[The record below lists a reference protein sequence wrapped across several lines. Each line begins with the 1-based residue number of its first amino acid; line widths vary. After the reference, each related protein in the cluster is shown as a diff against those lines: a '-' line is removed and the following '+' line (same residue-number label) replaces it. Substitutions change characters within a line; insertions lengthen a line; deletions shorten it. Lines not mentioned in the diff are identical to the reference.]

1 MHGPLNRSPSL
12 AVLIDQLALHVAEQC
27 HHRYSKTPRSLLLLP
42 AGLRG
47 GARQPERLP
56 SGTRLRGPLLQCQQ
70 LVVSASTCSGSSF
83 QSNSSPLC
91 LVIRAQPATSTICD
105 VSATAHHARATAAA
119 ALPLAAVETAFI
131 ITPNEGP
138 GTSPFDPGAWPVWQI
153 LTVTGAAATC
163 LLLVLG
169 TVLLLICCRWAGQGR
184 RTNSVASYP
193 SSKPAGPA
201 APCPSPL
208 RPSPG
213 LGALTPTGGFYPMSA
228 PAAYAPMYPH
238 RAGGAYQP
246 QPTPP
251 AMSSSIAYPPA
262 YFQLQQP
269 RGAGAG

>member
-1 MHGPLNRSPSL
+1 MWVRQSL
-12 AVLIDQLALHVAEQC
+12 WVLLTVRACEAAYVQL
-27 HHRYSKTPRSLLLLP
+27 SLP
-42 AGLRG
+42 AQNISGDALYTSCGWYGLSYQITCKQAVSTFVSLSKACG
-47 GARQPERLP
+47 
-56 SGTRLRGPLLQCQQ
+56 
-70 LVVSASTCSGSSF
+70 VVPGSLSACPVAPGYEALSCNASNWCSGSSF
-83 QSNSSPLC
+83 QTNSSPLC

-105 VSATAHHARATAAA
+105 VSAT
-119 ALPLAAVETAFI
+119 VETAFI
-131 ITPNEGP
+131 SPNEGA
-138 GTSPFDPGAWPVWQI
+138 GTRPSDPGGWPVWQI

-169 TVLLLICCRWAGQGR
+169 TVLLLICCRR

-201 APCPSPL
+201 APSPSPL

-213 LGALTPTGGFYPMSA
+213 LGALTPTGGSYPMSA

-238 RAGGAYQP
+238 QPGGAYQP

-251 AMSSSIAYPPA
+251 AMSTSITYPPA
-262 YFQLQQP
+262 YFLLQQP